1 MLRNNNEKLT
11 GKRQLFFPCFTGA
24 GEGGIA
30 TLSKIFPKI
39 FKNFFK
45 IFSTRKFRPGESALK
60 NFECTYLVYYQP

>member
-39 FKNFFK
+39 FKNFSKFFRLENFDPVKVPLK
-45 IFSTRKFRPGESALK
+45 ILNVLT
-60 NFECTYLVYYQP
+60 